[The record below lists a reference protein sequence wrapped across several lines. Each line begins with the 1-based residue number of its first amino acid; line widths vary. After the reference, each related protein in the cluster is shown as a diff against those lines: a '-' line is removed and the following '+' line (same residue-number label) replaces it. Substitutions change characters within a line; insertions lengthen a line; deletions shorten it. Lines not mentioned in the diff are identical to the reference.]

1 MAQQRVSRSGLDVLA
16 RAAGLDAQGSAQL
29 LDDARAL
36 PSAAE
41 WRQTLQ
47 RFAGIAGVLALG
59 FGAVFFIAA
68 NWSALTPGGR
78 LWLLQ
83 GLFLIAIAAALW
95 RPPPQVLGRSALLFA
110 FIGAGAL
117 FALFGQTFQTGADV
131 YELFVLWTLLGLP
144 LVFAARWSPV
154 TAAWLLV
161 GNVALAL
168 FCGVVPAQ
176 HPLWMLLGF
185 DERSWALRMLIAMLP
200 NLLLWG
206 VAEWR
211 AMRDPALE
219 LLLPRWL
226 RRLLLLAGLGY
237 GTLAAFVAILDS
249 HRQAAMVL
257 PLFLVSAVAVAA
269 FCLRFRRE
277 ALGPVALAASAVV
290 LGLAVL
296 MEIIPSGAQEL
307 SLLLLP
313 LWVVV
318 ASGAAGVVLVP
329 LVRRWEGDSHEA

>member
-16 RAAGLDAQGSAQL
+16 RAAGLDAQDSAQL
-29 LDDARAL
+29 LAEAGAV
-36 PSAAE
+36 PGAAE

-68 NWSALTPGGR
+68 NWSALSPGGR

-83 GLFLIAIAAALW
+83 GLFLASIAAALW
-95 RPPPQVLGRSALLFA
+95 RPPPQVLGRSALLLA

-144 LVFAARWSPV
+144 LVFAARWPPV

-185 DERSWALRMLIAMLP
+185 DERSWALRMLIALFP

-211 AMRDPALE
+211 AMRDPHFDT
-219 LLLPRWL
+219 LLPRWL

-257 PLFLVSAVAVAA
+257 PVFLVSALAVGA

-296 MEIIPSGAQEL
+296 IEIIPGGAQKL
-307 SLLLLP
+307 FLLLLP

>member
-36 PSAAE
+36 PTAVE

-95 RPPPQVLGRSALLFA
+95 RPPPHVLGRSALLLA

-206 VAEWR
+206 AAEWQ

-249 HRQAAMVL
+249 HRQATMVL
-257 PLFLVSAVAVAA
+257 PLFLVSAVAVGA